1 MDEQEEGGSASQRS
15 NIPRAVLVSKTKFYL
30 EIKNED
36 SDNNAPNDQ
45 GITPAVKVSSQ
56 IGQGRSAKLRNGVY
70 RQYVVLESRVP
81 FSIQTMM
88 NIDEG
93 PMAGYEAI
101 IVKPSKTFRFLEL
114 PRELR
119 DRILLLALLVP
130 EARVQHRQTRTVD
143 YVNSGFGNG
152 FKTVKIF
159 SHTTICTPGLL
170 LVCHQVHAESLP
182 IMYGKTMF
190 EIRSARRLEEFV
202 EKIGHNAR
210 FVKTM
215 SITGSSLTGS
225 SIDDLYGK
233 ADLLSKLV
241 YLNRLNLIH
250 RHETCESFNSPIAIA
265 EEFYNIAT
273 SWIHEVG
280 IIKGNRYAAVD
291 VIKFQDCSSAWNADF
306 RAQLKFYIEKR
317 PSAFRFL
324 QLPRTVRLS
333 IYELAMT
340 DQSDYAIEEIPGMES
355 EPQPGGII
363 AFHQTRV
370 REHGAR
376 VVDRVHPGMIY
387 RSNAV
392 TPGLLQVN
400 RSVHNESLPILYSR
414 NTFSFSFITLLD
426 DAGIRT
432 MLETF
437 FNQIGAS
444 VAYIKRLAVA
454 RLIPEWRIP
463 PTLIHLEKLY
473 MPMTEG
479 YWTKKKNPIIA
490 ARDFYTRER
499 LWIEG
504 VASFRGDRMAVLN
517 IISPT
522 TGHDMNL
529 VSAEHRTWE
538 PKFRAELRRLLLL
551 N

>member
-15 NIPRAVLVSKTKFYL
+15 NIPRAVLVSKT
-30 EIKNED
+30 KNED

-250 RHETCESFNSPIAIA
+250 RHET
-265 EEFYNIAT
+265 Y
-273 SWIHEVG
+273 
-280 IIKGNRYAAVD
+280 
-291 VIKFQDCSSAWNADF
+291 F